1 MIQKKIRV
9 LILIDS
15 MIVAGA
21 EAVVRDIVNRI
32 DRERFD
38 VWLGLLFGGGEL
50 LKEVELPSDRIACF
64 NFKGY
69 KDFHVYYHLYSFI
82 CQHRF
87 DIVHTHIFPSNTV
100 GRMIA
105 FLAGVPVI
113 ISTEHNEYHWKNYMH
128 IMVDWLLSHVTNAI
142 VTVSESVSHFA
153 AHQALIQPDKFRVIY
168 NGVNTSN
175 FVPKPEAFKNE
186 IREGL
191 GISSSAY
198 VIGTVGSMTEQ
209 KGHCY
214 LVEAALRVVQ
224 SNQDAVF
231 ILIGDGPL
239 RKDIET
245 RINEYGLKDQVKL
258 LGIRRDVQEILAAM
272 DLFVFP
278 SLYEGLGIAVLEAQA
293 MALPVVVTSLPA
305 VMEII
310 SDGENGKVVRPKDS
324 VGLAD
329 AIISLIQSPERAS
342 AMGEKGREKIVN
354 QFSLDSQIEKIE
366 SLYLDCYERSRHT
379 LLN

>member
-9 LILIDS
+9 FILIDS

-38 VWLGLLFGGGEL
+38 VWLGLLFSGGEL
-50 LKEVELPSDRIACF
+50 LKEVDLPSDRITCF

-69 KDFHVYYHLYSFI
+69 KDFHVYCHLYTFI
-82 CQHRF
+82 RQHRF
-87 DIVHTHIFPSNTV
+87 DIIHTHLFPSNTV
-100 GRMIA
+100 GRMVA

-113 ISTEHNEYHWKNYMH
+113 FSTEHNEYRWKNCMH

-142 VTVSESVSHFA
+142 VTVSEGVSRFA
-153 AHQALIQPDKFRVIY
+153 AHQAFIRPEKFRVIY

-175 FVPKPEAFKNE
+175 FAPKPEAFRNK
-186 IREGL
+186 IREEL

-214 LVEAALRVVQ
+214 LVEAAKRVVQ
-224 SNQDAVF
+224 SNPNAVF
-231 ILIGDGPL
+231 LLIGDGPL
-239 RKDIET
+239 RKNIET
-245 RINEYGLKDQVKL
+245 QINEYGLNDQVKL

-305 VMEII
+305 VMEIV

-324 VGLAD
+324 VNLAD
-329 AIISLIQSPERAS
+329 AIISLIQSPDRAF
-342 AMGEKGREKIVN
+342 AMGKKGREKILN
-354 QFSLDSQIEKIE
+354 QFSLDSQIKKIE
-366 SLYLDCYERSRHT
+366 SLYMDCYERSQYT
-379 LLN
+379 FLN